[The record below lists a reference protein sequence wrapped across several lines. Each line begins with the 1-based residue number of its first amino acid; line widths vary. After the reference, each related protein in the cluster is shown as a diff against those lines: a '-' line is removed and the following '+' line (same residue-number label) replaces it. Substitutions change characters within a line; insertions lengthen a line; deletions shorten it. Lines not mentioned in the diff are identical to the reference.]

1 MNATVPLKY
10 DVAVAA
16 VAQARTTDEVRDW
29 EDKAAAMREYAR
41 RIRDRSVE
49 IDMAEIKAR
58 CRRRRGEILRELKTR
73 GLLREGKPSRE
84 TVMDPGQLPPVSLDD
99 LDITRNE
106 SSDAQKVASI
116 EGDAFERLIERCRT
130 HMAENPN
137 THTIDPL
144 RAPGDY
150 VSNARAQM
158 ASRLE
163 IKGDLDFYPTPLWG
177 TRALFEHVLPSIG
190 VTSVESAGEPACG
203 QGHMSTVL
211 TEYVKGR
218 TVASDIFDYSGGD
231 PEMAPPGWWQVC
243 DFLDPEQKYPD
254 DLDWII
260 TNPPFD
266 EAALEFTLMA
276 LSRAKVGVAIFVPLR
291 WLETIDRY
299 ERLFKPTPPTVVA
312 PFVERIN
319 LCKGRWEPN
328 GGTAT
333 AYQWIVWKHK
343 AKPRPVFWIPPVCR
357 KELTRP
363 NDAADWGF
371 EIPPTDAAGEKVEHD
386 SETGEIKEP
395 ETAE

>member
-1 MNATVPLKY
+1 MTVPLKY

-16 VAQARTTDEVRDW
+16 VATARTVDEVRDW
-29 EDKAAAMREYAR
+29 DNKAAAMLEYAR

-58 CRRRRGEILRELKTR
+58 CRRRRGEILRELKTA
-73 GLLREGKPSRE
+73 GLLREGKPPRE
-84 TVMDPGQLPPVSLDD
+84 TVIEPGQLPPVTLED

-106 SSDAQKVASI
+106 SSDAQRVAGI
-116 EGDAFERLIERCRT
+116 AGDAFERLIARCRA
-130 HMAENPN
+130 HMAENPKA
-137 THTIDPL
+137 HTIDPL
-144 RAPGDY
+144 RAPGEH

-190 VTSVESAGEPACG
+190 VKEVESAWEPACG

-211 TEYVKGR
+211 VEYVKGKV
-218 TVASDIFDYSGGD
+218 VASDIFDYSGGD
-231 PEMAPPGWWQVC
+231 PKLAPPGWWMEA
-243 DFLDPEQKYPD
+243 DFLKAGKSTLPAV
-254 DLDWII
+254 DWII

-266 EAALEFTLMA
+266 SAALEFA
-276 LSRAKVGVAIFVPLR
+276 LRALELAQVGVAIFVPLR

-319 LCKGRWEPN
+319 LCKGRWEPE

-333 AYQWIVWKHK
+333 AYVWIVWKHK
-343 AKPRPVFWIPPVCR
+343 AKPRPLFWIPPGCR
-357 KELTRP
+357 QALTRP
-363 NDAADWGF
+363 NDAAEWGF
-371 EIPPTDAAGEKVEHD
+371 EIPPTDGAGEPINHD
-386 SETGEIKEP
+386 PATGEV
-395 ETAE
+395 AA

>member
-1 MNATVPLKY
+1 MTVPLKY

-16 VAQARTTDEVRDW
+16 VAQARTTDEVQAW

-73 GLLREGKPSRE
+73 GLLREGKPTRE
-84 TVMDPGQLPPVSLDD
+84 TVMDPGQLPPVSLED

-106 SSDAQKVASI
+106 SSDAQKVAKI
-116 EGDAFERLIERCRT
+116 EGDAFERLIKRCRD

-144 RAPGDY
+144 RAPGEH

-190 VTSVESAGEPACG
+190 VKEVESAGEPACG

-211 TEYVKGR
+211 TEYVKGKV
-218 TVASDIFDYSGGD
+218 VASDIFDYSGGD
-231 PEMAPPGWWQVC
+231 ANLVAPGWWRLH
-243 DFLDPEQKYPD
+243 DFLNRDLNYPD
-254 DLDWII
+254 VDWII

-266 EAALEFTLMA
+266 SAALEFTLRA
-276 LSRAKVGVAIFVPLR
+276 LELAKVGVAVFVPLR
-291 WLETIDRY
+291 WLETKDRY
-299 ERLFKPTPPTVVA
+299 ERLFKPTPPTVVS

-319 LCKGRWEPN
+319 LCKGRWEPK

-333 AYQWIVWKHK
+333 AYCWIVWKHK

-357 KELTRP
+357 ETLTRP
-363 NDAADWGF
+363 NDAADWGS
-371 EIPPTDAAGEKVEHD
+371 EIPPTDSAGEQVEHD
-386 SETGEIKEP
+386 AETGEIKEP
-395 ETAE
+395 ESVE

>member
-1 MNATVPLKY
+1 MTVPVPLKY
-10 DVAVAA
+10 DLAVAA
-16 VAQARTTDEVRDW
+16 VAQARTTDEVQAW

-84 TVMDPGQLPPVSLDD
+84 TVMEAGQLPPVSLDD

-137 THTIDPL
+137 SHTIDPL

-158 ASRLE
+158 ANRLE

-190 VTSVESAGEPACG
+190 VKEVESAWEPACG
-203 QGHMSTVL
+203 QGHMATVL
-211 TEYVKGR
+211 VEYVKG
-218 TVASDIFDYSGGD
+218 TVVASDIFDYSGGD
-231 PEMAPPGWWQVC
+231 PSLVAPGWWMEA
-243 DFLDPEQKYPD
+243 DFLKAGKSLLPEV
-254 DLDWII
+254 DWII

-266 EAALEFTLMA
+266 AAALEFTLRA
-276 LSRAKVGVAIFVPLR
+276 LELAKVGVAIFVPLR
-291 WLETIDRY
+291 WLETKDRY

-319 LCKGRWEPN
+319 LCKGRWEPK

-343 AKPRPVFWIPPVCR
+343 AKPRSLFWIPPVC
-357 KELTRP
+357 KETLTRP
-363 NDAADWGF
+363 NDAAEWGF
-371 EIPPTDAAGEKVEHD
+371 EIPPTDAAGGEVKHD
-386 SETGEIKEP
+386 EETGEIEEP
-395 ETAE
+395 ETVE